1 MTKSELIVGL
11 MATAL
16 GTTMSTADTLIVP
29 SEFPTIQAA
38 IFAASDGDT
47 IAVQPGEYSES
58 IFVVGVEL
66 EIVAVGGPGSATI
79 DSANAGPCVSIN
91 GVGSAGTVLDGF
103 VVRNGASRTLGGGLL
118 IAGVDGVSIRNCTFQ
133 TNHSDEDGGGAGVAE
148 DATASFTDCIF
159 EGNTAANDGGGLCIL
174 ANGGFTVERCRFVD
188 NMAGGDGGGAQVG
201 ATSTLE
207 EDESPPRIINSVFTG
222 NSAEVSGGGAF
233 IISAGLSCPTF
244 PCYVG
249 GVYGCT
255 FSRNTAEFG
264 GGVDGGAAFVGAPLS
279 VVNCILHGNSGDY
292 PLYDNGDFEV
302 VFTPSF
308 LNCNVDFEGDAD
320 PRFVS
325 ELGADGVPGTGDE
338 LLELLPGSP
347 CIDAGYVY
355 AGGST
360 VLNGELD
367 VSGRIRRIDS
377 VFTADTGTTE
387 GPLPIVDIGAHEFE
401 DEDVDGTIAVWTGAG
416 GAFDASSN
424 WFGGVE
430 PEVGIATWL
439 DGPDAP
445 ETETTLRGNI
455 TIGQLFVN
463 SGDWS
468 MVGTNRSSVR
478 SVSVGREGDMG
489 KEPGSIFLGSYAG
502 DRSSF
507 AMTNL
512 NLFCESLV
520 LGRGDFEI
528 GPSDGGG
535 SVSISAVG
543 SVVIAT
549 DDDTRLPSE
558 FRGEGSVTTVP
569 VGTLPSFWN
578 LGVTQPTG
586 LLGVTGNY
594 YQSGGTLFP
603 DTLGR
608 LRFDLADPDQSL
620 AVTGTARLGGPVEF
634 EFDPLD
640 PPKLEVGET
649 FEIVTATDGFDG
661 TTFSLARTSGIGGGL
676 FLTLQTNDSLGGT
689 GSSVVA
695 TVNSA
700 EELLLG
706 DSENE
711 ATDAVVDAIVVDLDG
726 VDGPDLVLSVPNTAD
741 PTGSTGSL
749 VILLNQGVTGSSWD
763 GFEAYGSA
771 IAISV
776 GRNPAGLDA
785 GDVDGDGD
793 IDLAVANRSD
803 GTVSIL
809 ENDGTG
815 TSFTKTDVDSQPNLA
830 GNADPLDVYIGDLDG
845 DGDADLAVTNGA
857 DGSVVA
863 FANQTSP
870 FGGGFGGVDGGTE
883 SDPGSKITTFDPGQA
898 DGKDRDDRV
907 KGASSGGNSV
917 KSSSTA
923 PSAGGGIVLT
933 WETNSVG
940 GSPVDIAVGLLDG
953 DGLPDVATADEVGGT
968 ISILLNDP
976 SPSETY
982 FPAITVSIG
991 DSPISIDIG
1000 DLDGDGD
1007 SDIGVICEDAAGD
1020 RVLRVVQNMLVES
1033 GQFALSVL
1041 ATDSLVG
1048 QEPFL
1053 LRIRNVDVD
1062 ASGIGDVVALTG
1074 NSALTGDP
1082 ADGFGALLGLGKS
1095 VPCVGDINLDG
1106 IVNAADLGLLIGAW
1120 GNKGGAADLN
1130 GDGLVTAADLGLLIG
1145 GWGPCPDGLGD

>member
-1 MTKSELIVGL
+1 MYAG
-11 MATAL
+11 
-16 GTTMSTADTLIVP
+16 
-29 SEFPTIQAA
+29 
-38 IFAASDGDT
+38 
-47 IAVQPGEYSES
+47 
-58 IFVVGVEL
+58 
-66 EIVAVGGPGSATI
+66 
-79 DSANAGPCVSIN
+79 DSA
-91 GVGSAGTVLDGF
+91 
-103 VVRNGASRTLGGGLL
+103 
-118 IAGVDGVSIRNCTFQ
+118 
-133 TNHSDEDGGGAGVAE
+133 
-148 DATASFTDCIF
+148 
-159 EGNTAANDGGGLCIL
+159 
-174 ANGGFTVERCRFVD
+174 
-188 NMAGGDGGGAQVG
+188 
-201 ATSTLE
+201 
-207 EDESPPRIINSVFTG
+207 
-222 NSAEVSGGGAF
+222 
-233 IISAGLSCPTF
+233 
-244 PCYVG
+244 
-249 GVYGCT
+249 
-255 FSRNTAEFG
+255 
-264 GGVDGGAAFVGAPLS
+264 
-279 VVNCILHGNSGDY
+279 
-292 PLYDNGDFEV
+292 
-302 VFTPSF
+302 
-308 LNCNVDFEGDAD
+308 
-320 PRFVS
+320 
-325 ELGADGVPGTGDE
+325 
-338 LLELLPGSP
+338 
-347 CIDAGYVY
+347 
-355 AGGST
+355 
-360 VLNGELD
+360 VLNGDLD
-367 VSGRIRRIDS
+367 ISGGIRRIDS
-377 VFTADTGTTE
+377 VFTIDTGTTE
-387 GPLPIVDIGAHEFE
+387 GPLPIVDIGAYEFA
-401 DEDVDGTIAVWTGAG
+401 DDDVDGTIAVWTGSG
-416 GAFDASSN
+416 GAFDAPSN
-424 WFGGVE
+424 WFGSVD
-430 PEVGIATWL
+430 PEVGLLVWL
-439 DGPDAP
+439 DGSDDPG
-445 ETETTLRGNI
+445 TEATLRGST
-455 TIGQLFVN
+455 TIGELFVN
-463 SGDWS
+463 TGTWS
-468 MVGTNRSSVR
+468 ITGTDRSSVR
-478 SVSVGREGDMG
+478 SISVGREGGMG
-489 KEPGSIFLGSYAG
+489 KEPGSVYLGSYAG
-502 DRSSF
+502 DRSSLSL
-507 AMTNL
+507 TNL

-528 GPSDGGG
+528 GPSDDGG

-569 VGTLPSFWN
+569 LGTLPSFWN

-594 YQSGGTLFP
+594 YQSGGILFP

-608 LRFDLADPDQSL
+608 LRFDFADPDQSL

-640 PPKLEVGET
+640 PPTLEVGES
-649 FEIVTATDGFDG
+649 FVIVTATDGFDG
-661 TTFSLARTSGIGGGL
+661 TTFSLARTSGIGGGI
-676 FLTLQTNDSLGGT
+676 FLTLETTDSLKGP
-689 GSSVVA
+689 GSSVIA

-706 DSENE
+706 DPEND
-711 ATDAVVDAIVVDLDG
+711 ATDAVADAIVVDVDG
-726 VDGPDLVLSVPNTAD
+726 VDGPDLVLSVPNTAN
-741 PTGSTGSL
+741 PTGASGSI
-749 VILLNQGVTGSSWD
+749 VILLNQGVTGSAWD

-771 IAISV
+771 IVIPV
-776 GRNPAGLDA
+776 GIDPAGLDA

-793 IDLAVANRSD
+793 LDLAVANRGD

-863 FANQTSP
+863 FANQTSL

-907 KGASSGGNSV
+907 KG
-917 KSSSTA
+917 SSSDGNAVKTSSTTPA
-923 PSAGGGIVLT
+923 AAGGGIVLT

-940 GSPVDIAVGLLDG
+940 SSPVDIAVGFLDG

-1007 SDIGVICEDAAGD
+1007 SDIGVICEDAGGN

-1041 ATDSLVG
+1041 TTDSLSG

-1053 LRIRNVDVD
+1053 LQIRNVDVD
-1062 ASGIGDVVALTG
+1062 AGGIDDVVALTG
-1074 NSALTGDP
+1074 SSALTGGP
-1082 ADGFGALLGLGKS
+1082 VDGIGSLLGIGKA
-1095 VPCVGDINLDG
+1095 VPCVGDINQDG

-1130 GDGLVTAADLGLLIG
+1130 DDGLVNAADLGLLIG
-1145 GWGPCPDGLGD
+1145 AWGPCPDGLGD